1 MGSAAPGPI
10 GARALLAF
18 PGVLAPQE
26 VPSFPGATGG
36 GGCWGEAEAAGRGAW
51 EAADNRPSPESE
63 ESLDEEVDDVE
74 LALALGVPSNCVEKM
89 SPRKVAVP
97 DGSMDGQE
105 VHPKE
110 PSHTSG
116 IAQPELS
123 AAELRDLRIQE
134 LTFPDLI

>member
-1 MGSAAPGPI
+1 MEAAE
-10 GARALLAF
+10 R
-18 PGVLAPQE
+18 
-26 VPSFPGATGG
+26 
-36 GGCWGEAEAAGRGAW
+36 EAEAAGRG
-51 EAADNRPSPESE
+51 EDENRPSPESE
-63 ESLDEEVDDVE
+63 DSLDEEVDDVE

-97 DGSMDGQE
+97 DSSMEGQE

-134 LTFPDLI
+134 LTFPDLIQISLSKDICSWLIAQPLVACRLVAHM